1 MCTIVAAQ
9 LSGLSTAT
17 AAEFSF
23 LLALPTLGAA
33 TLYEGFKAR
42 HVLLASVGARQ
53 PRGGA
58 RRVVLRRVGR
68 HRELPHVPRARGLE
82 PFGWYRIVRG
92 GRRPVG
98 PRKLRLA
105 VACLCAT
112 AIACAPGR
120 AANVAPLS
128 TAPAGPPS
136 AASPAPA
143 PPALLDPEGALGR
156 EPTEGAILVRTSVLR
171 GHPVG
176 VHVGPL
182 FGWWRGWRST
192 LRSVTRDPVADLDWL
207 AIVGPTDPAG
217 QRMLAR
223 VAAGAPDAAI
233 DGRLVALQARSAEP
247 AESHVDGRLPAA
259 AARLDGTLRVVFR
272 PQKRFVAAAAV
283 ARGPELSHVLSG
295 ARLLEPQAEA
305 SEAVR
310 FDVIHPQDG
319 LRLLP
324 PAFAACVAASSRS
337 TAATRTPAR
346 TATATT
352 RRPRRMRPPRSTTRS
367 RDRTLLS
374 CECSRMG
381 CSTGSRWSP
390 TDRR

>member
-1 MCTIVAAQ
+1 M
-9 LSGLSTAT
+9 
-17 AAEFSF
+17 
-23 LLALPTLGAA
+23 
-33 TLYEGFKAR
+33 
-42 HVLLASVGARQ
+42 
-53 PRGGA
+53 
-58 RRVVLRRVGR
+58 
-68 HRELPHVPRARGLE
+68 
-82 PFGWYRIVRG
+82 
-92 GRRPVG
+92 G

-120 AANVAPLS
+120 AANVAPSS
-128 TAPAGPPS
+128 TAPAVPQS
-136 AASPAPA
+136 AASRAPA

-295 ARLLEPQAEA
+295 ARLVEPQAEA

-324 PAFAACVAASSRS
+324 AGIRRVRGRILALDGGDADASADGDCDDAQAAANAAAALHDAIARQNSPLVRML
-337 TAATRTPAR
+337 THGLLDGLTVVTDGPQVKLHLHATRDQLETVF
-346 TATATT
+346 
-352 RRPRRMRPPRSTTRS
+352 S
-367 RDRTLLS
+367 LLAAMAPT
-374 CECSRMG
+374 E
-381 CSTGSRWSP
+381 TGP
-390 TDRR
+390 